1 MFSTERSDFGSTI
14 IGYFLSAIVLLFGGL
29 TLMNLQFDWFPYT
42 EYTPFSILTLL
53 LICASAIALWK
64 AYIID
69 GITFMVV
76 GLTSYAFATSNEH
89 VFLIVVVIAAAATA
103 FMSIRVGDV
112 FVCGV
117 NVTLGIASLIGAL
130 SVNVDFFVDNPVIS
144 AIFLVI
150 SGVIA
155 GYLCISDWMLVQD
168 ISMDYEDEMFGDDCC
183 DDEGCSCGCHDGEC
197 QCGDDCDCGDDCE
210 CHKDSEECQA
220 EENKQ

>member
-14 IGYFLSAIVLLFGGL
+14 IGYFLSAIALLFGGL
-29 TLMNLQFDWFPYT
+29 TLMDLQFDWFPNSS
-42 EYTPFSILTLL
+42 YTPFSVLALL
-53 LICASAIALWK
+53 LIIASAVALWK

-89 VFLIVVVIAAAATA
+89 MFLIVVVVAAAVTA

-117 NVTLGIASLIGAL
+117 NVTMGIASLIGAL
-130 SVNVDFFVDNPVIS
+130 SANVDFFVDYPVIS

-150 SGVIA
+150 SAVIA

-183 DDEGCSCGCHDGEC
+183 CDDDCC
-197 QCGDDCDCGDDCE
+197 CGDDCDCGDDCE
-210 CHKDSEECQA
+210 CHCHDEECQA
-220 EENKQ
+220 DEKEQ

>member
-29 TLMNLQFDWFPYT
+29 TLMDLQFDWFPNTSYM
-42 EYTPFSILTLL
+42 PFSVLALL
-53 LICASAIALWK
+53 LICASAVALWK

-89 VFLIVVVIAAAATA
+89 MFLIVVVIAAAVTA
-103 FMSIRVGDV
+103 FMSFRVGDV

-130 SVNVDFFVDNPVIS
+130 SANVNFFIDNPVIS

-150 SGVIA
+150 SAVIA

-168 ISMDYEDEMFGDDCC
+168 ISMDYEDEMFGDGCC
-183 DDEGCSCGCHDGEC
+183 D
-197 QCGDDCDCGDDCE
+197 DDCDCGDDCE
-210 CHKDSEECQA
+210 CHCHDEECQC
-220 EENKQ
+220 EEKEQ